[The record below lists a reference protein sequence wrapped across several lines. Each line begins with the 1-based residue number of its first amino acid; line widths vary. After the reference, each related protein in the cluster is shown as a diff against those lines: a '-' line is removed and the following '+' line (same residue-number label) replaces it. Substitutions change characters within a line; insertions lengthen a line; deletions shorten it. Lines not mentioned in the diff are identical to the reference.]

1 MPDQTVL
8 VAIDIGTTKVCV
20 LIGEAGRAG
29 GVDVIGIGQA
39 PSDGLRKGVVVDIAR
54 TVQSVAAA
62 VDAAERLSGLKVRSA
77 FVGISGSHIG
87 SQNSRGMVAVSSRQH
102 EIQRD
107 DTLRAIENARAVSIP
122 NTREILHVIPRGYVV
137 DNNAGVRDPIG
148 MSAVRL
154 EVETHIVTASTTSV
168 QNLSKCVQR
177 AGIEIDE
184 LVLAPLATAEALLS
198 DEDRE
203 LGVVLCD
210 IGGDT
215 TDVAIFPDG
224 SISHCATIPMG
235 ARSVTSD
242 LGLVL
247 RVTPDVAESLKVKQ
261 GTAVPLEVDPDEV
274 IQITSIGEEGP
285 RPITRRHMAQIIEA
299 RTAELFDHVARE
311 IEAAGATNRLQAGV
325 VLTGGGALLTGI
337 ARAARDQLGMA
348 ARVMSPTGLGG
359 LTHPTP
365 RPPYSASSGL
375 LIWGAKNWS
384 ADEDHVAAPS
394 LDGVGGRLLRLFR
407 SLMPQPS
414 RRS

>member
-1 MPDQTVL
+1 MAEQTVL

-20 LIGEAGRAG
+20 LIGEMAARG

-39 PSDGLRKGVVVDIAR
+39 ASDGLRKGVVIDIDR

-77 FVGISGSHIG
+77 FVGISGMHVG
-87 SQNSRGMVAVSSRQH
+87 SQNSRGMIAVSGRQH
-102 EIQRD
+102 DVTRE
-107 DTLRAIENARAVSIP
+107 DTLRAIEAARAVSIP

-137 DNNAGVRDPIG
+137 DGQEGVRDPIG

-154 EVETHIVTASTTSV
+154 EVEAHIVTASS
-168 QNLSKCVQR
+168 S
-177 AGIEIDE
+177 
-184 LVLAPLATAEALLS
+184 
-198 DEDRE
+198 
-203 LGVVLCD
+203 
-210 IGGDT
+210 
-215 TDVAIFPDG
+215 
-224 SISHCATIPMG
+224 
-235 ARSVTSD
+235 SVTSD
-242 LGLVL
+242 LGLLL
-247 RVTPDVAESLKVKQ
+247 RVTPDVAETLKIKQ
-261 GTAVPLEVDPDEV
+261 GTALPLEVDPDEV
-274 IQITSIGEEGP
+274 MQITSIGEEVP

-359 LTHPTP
+359 LTDSIAA
-365 RPPYSASSGL
+365 PPYSASSGL

-384 ADEDHVAAPS
+384 ADEDDVAARS
-394 LDGVGGRLLRLFR
+394 LDGVGGRLSRLFR
-407 SLMPQPS
+407 SLMP
-414 RRS
+414 

>member
-1 MPDQTVL
+1 LAEQTVL

-20 LIGEAGRAG
+20 LIGEVAARTGS
-29 GVDVIGIGQA
+29 VDVIGIGQA
-39 PSDGLRKGVVVDIAR
+39 PSDGLRKGVVVDIDR
-54 TVQSVAAA
+54 TVQSVASA

-102 EIQRD
+102 DIQRE
-107 DTLRAIENARAVSIP
+107 DTIRAIENARAVSIP

-137 DNNAGVRDPIG
+137 DQNAGVRDPIG

-184 LVLAPLATAEALLS
+184 LVLAPLATAEALLGE
-198 DEDRE
+198 EDRE
-203 LGVVLCD
+203 LGVALLD

-215 TDVAIFPDG
+215 TDVAVFQDG

-247 RVTPDVAESLKVKQ
+247 RVTPEVAETLKLKQ
-261 GTAVPLEVDPDEV
+261 GTATPLDVDPDEV
-274 IQITSIGEEGP
+274 IQITSIGEDQP
-285 RPITRRHMAQIIEA
+285 RPITRRHVAQIIEA

-311 IEAAGATNRLQAGV
+311 IEAAGATNRLQAGLA
-325 VLTGGGALLTGI
+325 LTGGGSLLTGLGK
-337 ARAARDQLGMA
+337 AARDQLGMS
-348 ARVMSPTGLGG
+348 ARVLAPKGLGG
-359 LTHPTP
+359 LTDSIST
-365 RPPYSASSGL
+365 PPYSAASGL
-375 LIWGAKNWS
+375 LIWGAHNWT
-384 ADEDHVAAPS
+384 AEDERA
-394 LDGVGGRLLRLFR
+394 GGRALEGMGGRIAKIFR
-407 SLMPQPS
+407 GLMP
-414 RRS
+414 

>member
-1 MPDQTVL
+1 MADQTVL

-20 LIGEAGRAG
+20 LIGEAGGRG
-29 GVDVIGIGQA
+29 GLGVDVIGIGQA
-39 PSDGLRKGVVVDIAR
+39 PSDGLRKGVVVDIDR

-62 VDAAERLSGLKVRSA
+62 VEAAERLSGLKVRSA

-102 EIQRD
+102 DVQRE
-107 DTLRAIENARAVSIP
+107 DTIRAIEAARAVSIP

-137 DNNAGVRDPIG
+137 DGQEGVRDPIG

-154 EVETHIVTASTTSV
+154 EVETHIVTASSTSV
-168 QNLSKCVQR
+168 ANLSKCVQR

-198 DEDRE
+198 EEDRD
-203 LGVVLCD
+203 LGVALCD

-215 TDVAIFPDG
+215 TDVAIFQDG
-224 SISHCATIPMG
+224 SINHCATIPMG

-247 RVTPDVAESLKVKQ
+247 RVTPDVAETLKMKQ
-261 GTAVPLEVDPDEV
+261 GTALPLDVDPDEV

-285 RPITRRHMAQIIEA
+285 RPITRRHVAQIIEA

-311 IEAAGATNRLQAGV
+311 IEAAGATNRLQAGLA
-325 VLTGGGALLTGI
+325 LTGGGAMLTGI
-337 ARAARDQLGMA
+337 AKAARDQLGMS
-348 ARVMSPTGLGG
+348 ARVLAPAGLGG
-359 LTHPTP
+359 LTDSISS
-365 RPPYSASSGL
+365 PPYAASSGL
-375 LIWGAKNWS
+375 LIWGAKNWTTDDERAGRA
-384 ADEDHVAAPS
+384 AD
-394 LDGVGGRLLRLFR
+394 VGGRLAKIFR
-407 SLMPQPS
+407 GLIP
-414 RRS
+414 

>member
-1 MPDQTVL
+1 MADQTVL

-20 LIGEAGRAG
+20 LIGEVGARSG

-39 PSDGLRKGVVVDIAR
+39 PSDGLRKGVVVDIDR

-102 EIQRD
+102 DVQRE
-107 DTLRAIENARAVSIP
+107 DTIRAIEAARAVSIP

-137 DNNAGVRDPIG
+137 DGQEGVRDPIG

-154 EVETHIVTASTTSV
+154 EVETHIVTASSTSV

-184 LVLAPLATAEALLS
+184 LVLSPLATAEALLS
-198 DEDRE
+198 EEDRE
-203 LGVVLCD
+203 LGVAMCD

-215 TDVAIFPDG
+215 TDVAIFQDG

-247 RVTPDVAESLKVKQ
+247 RVTPDVAESLKIKQ
-261 GTAVPLEVDPDEV
+261 GTALPLDVDPDEV
-274 IQITSIGEEGP
+274 IQITSIGEETA
-285 RPITRRHMAQIIEA
+285 RPVTRRHVAQIIEA
-299 RTAELFDHVARE
+299 RTAELFDHVAKE
-311 IEAAGATNRLQAGV
+311 IEAAGATNRLQAGLA
-325 VLTGGGALLTGI
+325 LTGGGALMTGI
-337 ARAARDQLGMA
+337 ARAARDQLGMS
-348 ARVMSPTGLGG
+348 ARVLAPAGLGG
-359 LTHPTP
+359 LTDSISA
-365 RPPYSASSGL
+365 PPYSAACGL

-384 ADEDHVAAPS
+384 AEGEHE
-394 LDGVGGRLLRLFR
+394 GGRAGDVGSRLAKLFR
-407 SLMPQPS
+407 GLMP
-414 RRS
+414 

>member
-1 MPDQTVL
+1 MAEQTVL

-20 LIGEAGRAG
+20 LIGEVGGRTG

-39 PSDGLRKGVVVDIAR
+39 PSDGLRKGVVVDIDR
-54 TVQSVAAA
+54 TVQSVASA
-62 VDAAERLSGLKVRSA
+62 VEAAERLSGLKVRSA

-102 EIQRD
+102 DIQRE
-107 DTLRAIENARAVSIP
+107 DTIRAIENARAVSIP

-137 DNNAGVRDPIG
+137 DQNAGVRDPIG

-198 DEDRE
+198 EEDRE
-203 LGVVLCD
+203 LGVALLD

-215 TDVAIFPDG
+215 TDVAVFQDG

-235 ARSVTSD
+235 ARNVTSD

-247 RVTPDVAESLKVKQ
+247 RVTPEAAEMLKLKQ
-261 GTAVPLEVDPDEV
+261 GTATPLEVDPDEV
-274 IQITSIGEEGP
+274 IQITSIGEDQP
-285 RPITRRHMAQIIEA
+285 RPVTRRMVAQIIEA
-299 RTAELFDHVARE
+299 RIAELFDHVARE
-311 IEAAGATNRLQAGV
+311 IEAAGATNRLQAGLA
-325 VLTGGGALLTGI
+325 LTGGGSLLTGLGK
-337 ARAARDQLGMA
+337 AARDQLGMS
-348 ARVMSPTGLGG
+348 ARVLAPKGLGG
-359 LTHPTP
+359 LTDSIST
-365 RPPYSASSGL
+365 PPYSAASGL
-375 LIWGAKNWS
+375 LIWGANHWTS
-384 ADEDHVAAPS
+384 DDERAPS
-394 LDGVGGRLLRLFR
+394 RAGEVGSRIAKLFR
-407 SLMPQPS
+407 GLMP
-414 RRS
+414 

>member
-1 MPDQTVL
+1 MADQTVL

-20 LIGEAGRAG
+20 LIGEVGGRTG

-39 PSDGLRKGVVVDIAR
+39 PSDGLRKGVVVDIDR

-87 SQNSRGMVAVSSRQH
+87 SQNSRGMVAVSGRQH
-102 EIQRD
+102 DVQRE
-107 DTLRAIENARAVSIP
+107 DTIRAIEAARAVSIP

-137 DNNAGVRDPIG
+137 DGQAGVRDPIG

-154 EVETHIVTASTTSV
+154 EVETHIVTASSTSV
-168 QNLSKCVQR
+168 QNLSKCIQR

-198 DEDRE
+198 EEDRE
-203 LGVVLCD
+203 LGVALVD

-215 TDVAIFPDG
+215 TDVATFQDG

-247 RVTPDVAESLKVKQ
+247 RVTPEVAELLKHKQ
-261 GTAVPLEVDPDEV
+261 GTALPLDVDPDEV

-285 RPITRRHMAQIIEA
+285 RPITRRHVAQIIEA

-311 IEAAGATNRLQAGV
+311 IEAAGATNRLQAGLA
-325 VLTGGGALLTGI
+325 LTGGGAQLTGV
-337 ARAARDQLGMA
+337 ARAARDQLGMS
-348 ARVMSPTGLGG
+348 ARVLAPAGLGG
-359 LTHPTP
+359 LTDAIST
-365 RPPYSASSGL
+365 PPYSAASGL
-375 LIWGAKNWS
+375 LLWGAKNWT
-384 ADEDHVAAPS
+384 AEDERAGSRP
-394 LDGVGGRLLRLFR
+394 LDGVGGRIAKIFR
-407 SLMPQPS
+407 GLMP
-414 RRS
+414 

>member
-1 MPDQTVL
+1 MADQTVL

-20 LIGEAGRAG
+20 LIGEVGTRTG

-39 PSDGLRKGVVVDIAR
+39 PSDGLRKGVVVDIDR

-87 SQNSRGMVAVSSRQH
+87 SQNSRGMIAVSGRQH
-102 EIQRD
+102 DVTRE
-107 DTLRAIENARAVSIP
+107 DTVRAIEAARAVSIP

-137 DNNAGVRDPIG
+137 DGQEGVRDPIG

-154 EVETHIVTASTTSV
+154 EVETHIVTASSTSV

-184 LVLAPLATAEALLS
+184 LVLTPLATAEGLLTE
-198 DEDRE
+198 EDRE
-203 LGVVLCD
+203 LGIALCD

-215 TDVAIFPDG
+215 TDVAIFQDG

-235 ARSVTSD
+235 ARSITSD

-247 RVTPDVAESLKVKQ
+247 RVTPEVAEGLKLKQ
-261 GTAVPLEVDPDEV
+261 GTALPLDVDPDEV
-274 IQITSIGEEGP
+274 IQIISIGEEAP
-285 RPITRRHMAQIIEA
+285 RPITRRHVAQIIEA

-311 IEAAGATNRLQAGV
+311 IEAAGATNRLQAGLG
-325 VLTGGGALLTGI
+325 LTGGGALLTGLGK
-337 ARAARDQLGMA
+337 AARDQLGMS
-348 ARVMSPTGLGG
+348 ARVLVPQGLGG
-359 LTHPTP
+359 LTDAIST
-365 RPPYSASSGL
+365 PPYAAASGL
-375 LIWGAKNWS
+375 LLWGARNWTTE
-384 ADEDHVAAPS
+384 DERAGNRS
-394 LDGVGGRLLRLFR
+394 LDGVGGRIARIFR
-407 SLMPQPS
+407 GLMP
-414 RRS
+414 